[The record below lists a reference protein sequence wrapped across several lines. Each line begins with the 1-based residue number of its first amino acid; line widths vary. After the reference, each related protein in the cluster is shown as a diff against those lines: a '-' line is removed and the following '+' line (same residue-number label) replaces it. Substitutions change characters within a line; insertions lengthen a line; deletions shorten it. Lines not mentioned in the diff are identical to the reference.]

1 MFSSPTSDDLLS
13 PFLSAV
19 CFVNESGNEWVT
31 FLSSSFPV
39 FFAFFILLWEKK
51 KKKKDDLTLQIKNL
65 KHTRSKKKKTNNK
78 KKTMEGERVAAKKH
92 E

>member
-13 PFLSAV
+13 PFLSAL

-39 FFAFFILLWEKK
+39 FFAFFILLGKK
-51 KKKKDDLTLQIKNL
+51 KNDLTLQIKNL
-65 KHTRSKKKKTNNK
+65 KHTRSKKKKK
-78 KKTMEGERVAAKKH
+78 QKKTKEGEGVAAKKH

>member
-13 PFLSAV
+13 PFLSAL

-39 FFAFFILLWEKK
+39 FFAFFILLGR
-51 KKKKDDLTLQIKNL
+51 KKKKDDLPLQIKNL
-65 KHTRSKKKKTNNK
+65 KHTRSKIKV
-78 KKTMEGERVAAKKH
+78 EGEGVVAEKH

>member
-1 MFSSPTSDDLLS
+1 MFSSPTSYDLLS
-13 PFLSAV
+13 PFLSAL

-39 FFAFFILLWEKK
+39 FFAFFILLGR
-51 KKKKDDLTLQIKNL
+51 KKKDDLPLQMKNL
-65 KHTRSKKKKTNNK
+65 KHTRSKKKKVER
-78 KKTMEGERVAAKKH
+78 EGVVAEKH